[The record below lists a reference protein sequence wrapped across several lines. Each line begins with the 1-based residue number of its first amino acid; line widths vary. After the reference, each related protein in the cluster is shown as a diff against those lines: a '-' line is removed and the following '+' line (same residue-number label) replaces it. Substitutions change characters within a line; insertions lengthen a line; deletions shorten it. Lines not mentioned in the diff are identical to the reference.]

1 MLLSYHRTPSEGY
14 GFRNARQYMNR
25 PSNELISAA
34 TAVVTV
40 KAFVEVLRPK
50 IRAIQTDLIDYLDIR
65 CDEQSGLLDPDH
77 VYLAPEAD
85 QAEYFAMLDKWYRE
99 AGYTD
104 MPEGHCPLLIAESL
118 LRQAERLF
126 MEASIELSARAGFTP
141 EMIEKVITCQM
152 VDGLKQRQKY
162 LDLNLGLVVPFIAP
176 IQLSNI

>member
-1 MLLSYHRTPSEGY
+1 
-14 GFRNARQYMNR
+14 MNR

-65 CDEQSGLLDPDH
+65 CDEQYAESRRYVSGLLDPDH